1 MAQRIKN
8 HEMRNQAR
16 KLTPAER
23 RAKKK
28 RKLTNDPSGGG
39 IPVSLYRIDQTPS
52 GQKLYKI
59 DINAQQNHLTGALIL
74 MEEGTLLAVE
84 GGPKAQKR
92 YRKLLMQ
99 RIDWADV
106 PLGDDEEEEGDDRAE
121 SRRRA
126 ATEVCKLV
134 WEGFVVKAHFRSFQ
148 VCVVAVASI
157 HGLLSASNATCT
169 WSALHERT

>member
-1 MAQRIKN
+1 MKNEAVADPSAVEAKVRAEMAQRIKN

-59 DINAQQNHLTGALIL
+59 DINAQQNHLTGALVL
-74 MEEGTLLAVE
+74 MEEGNLLRRGRAKSAE
-84 GGPKAQKR
+84 ALPQAPDAA
-92 YRKLLMQ
+92 YR
-99 RIDWADV
+99 
-106 PLGDDEEEEGDDRAE
+106 LG
-121 SRRRA
+121 
-126 ATEVCKLV
+126 
-134 WEGFVVKAHFRSFQ
+134 
-148 VCVVAVASI
+148 
-157 HGLLSASNATCT
+157 
-169 WSALHERT
+169 